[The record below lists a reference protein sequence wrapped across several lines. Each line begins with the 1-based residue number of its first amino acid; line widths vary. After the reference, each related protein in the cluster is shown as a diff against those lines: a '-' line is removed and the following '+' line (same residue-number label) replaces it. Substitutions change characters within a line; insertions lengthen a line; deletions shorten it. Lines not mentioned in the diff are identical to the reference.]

1 MFGPI
6 KSTIQIDTLGRDCQN
21 HNQGMFLY
29 KNVLSIIPLAL
40 IDDCLGFS
48 KCGSD
53 AVELNAIINT
63 KIYSKKL
70 RLCTNKCNHLHISKT
85 NTNCYSNLKADVS
98 TMKKSTV
105 CSYLGDILNSSGSLD
120 STIENRRQKGIGL
133 CSQIT
138 GIVNSLSLGHYYFEI
153 SFLLRESIFL
163 NGTLTN
169 AEIWYPISEKQVEV
183 LENVDLMLIRK
194 LLKGHS
200 KAAKESFHMETGLL
214 PIRFVIMKRRLMY
227 LFNILRKPKSELIR
241 KVYDVQKTIK
251 TKNDWYNIVQ
261 ENKIYLEISQSDEE
275 IGKMSK
281 ERFKLIVRKSV
292 EKKAVEYLNNIACKH
307 SKSKELIKNKL
318 SREGYLKDQRFSK
331 SESELLFALR
341 TRMVLDIKRNFPTQ
355 YNNNFACDLC
365 QLQVDCQEYLLSC
378 VELRKHVKTNNL
390 LQKHKLNYVGTCYYY
405 LKFFFHS
412 VLL

>member
-1 MFGPI
+1 M
-6 KSTIQIDTLGRDCQN
+6 DT
-21 HNQGMFLY
+21 
-29 KNVLSIIPLAL
+29 
-40 IDDCLGFS
+40 
-48 KCGSD
+48 
-53 AVELNAIINT
+53 VELNAIINT

-70 RLCTNKCNHLHISKT
+70 RLSANKCNHLHISKT

-153 SFLLRESIFL
+153 SFLLRESMFL

-200 KAAKESFHMETGLL
+200 KATKESFHMETGLL

-331 SESELLFALR
+331 SESELLFAIR

-365 QLQVDCQEYLLSC
+365 QVQVDCQEHLLSC
-378 VELRKHVKTNNL
+378 VELRKYVNVPVEVNYSDIYGNTDKQLKIVKLFKQL
-390 LQKHKLNYVGTCYYY
+390 LRTREI
-405 LKFFFHS
+405 LKCN
-412 VLL
+412 